1 MIYMKNT
8 AVLFI
13 SVGFSLLSTSLYSQ
27 QVRVGRQ
34 SLNSLGS
41 STVSNGIRISHTVGQ
56 ASSTSVSKSGSLV
69 IRQGF
74 QQANLQ
80 YEVGKTDFDVQ
91 LYPNPSDGNFNVSI
105 LGIEDSEDINFQ
117 VIDVNGNILTE
128 SQTSNA
134 KLFPVEMSGINPGI
148 YYLNLNS
155 KAGKTASIKFVIH

>member
-1 MIYMKNT
+1 MKIT

-13 SVGFSLLSTSLYSQ
+13 SVGFILLSNSLFSQ

-41 STVSNGIRISHTVGQ
+41 STVSNGVRISHTAGQ

-80 YEVGKTDFDVQ
+80 YEVEKTDFNVQ
-91 LYPNPSDGNFNVSI
+91 LYPNPNDGNFNVSMT
-105 LGIEDSEDINFQ
+105 GIELTDEITYQ
-117 VIDVNGNILTE
+117 VIDINGKKLQESNSVNLT
-128 SQTSNA
+128 S
-134 KLFPVEMSGINPGI
+134 FPVSVIDINPGI

-155 KAGKTASIKFVIH
+155 KAGKTASIKFIIQ